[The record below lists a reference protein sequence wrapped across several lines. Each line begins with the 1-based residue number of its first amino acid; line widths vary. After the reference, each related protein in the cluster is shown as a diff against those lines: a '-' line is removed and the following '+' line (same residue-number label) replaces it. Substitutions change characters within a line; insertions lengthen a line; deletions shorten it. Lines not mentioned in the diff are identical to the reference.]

1 MDHTIMP
8 MVIIIP
14 MEKTEA
20 IVLEIGKE
28 LGIKIIGSYKPEIFG
43 CKEEEFFDFHHPK
56 AVCLARLGERNF

>member
-43 CKEEEFFDFHHPK
+43 CK
-56 AVCLARLGERNF
+56 